1 MYKEHQFTQLQGAP
15 RAFRAS
21 SEVEVRKTGHLNLQ
35 PHFYRLSIEFTAA

>member
-21 SEVEVRKTGHLNLQ
+21 SEVEGTQNGASKSTTPLLQ
-35 PHFYRLSIEFTAA
+35 MSIVFTAA